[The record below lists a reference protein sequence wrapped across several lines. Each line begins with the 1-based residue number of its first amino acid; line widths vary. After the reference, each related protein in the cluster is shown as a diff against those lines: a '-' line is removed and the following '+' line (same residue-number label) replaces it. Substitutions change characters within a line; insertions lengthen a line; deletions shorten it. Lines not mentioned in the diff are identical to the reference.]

1 MLQKDISYPL
11 EFSRVK
17 THRTL
22 VKLMKRGVVSAEKYY
37 KTNRI
42 ELVDWLKEEPGCSG
56 PEKMG

>member
-22 VKLMKRGVVSAEKYY
+22 VKLMKRGGVVSAEKCYN
-37 KTNRI
+37 TNRI
-42 ELVDWLKEEPGCSG
+42 ELADWLKEKPGCS
-56 PEKMG
+56 